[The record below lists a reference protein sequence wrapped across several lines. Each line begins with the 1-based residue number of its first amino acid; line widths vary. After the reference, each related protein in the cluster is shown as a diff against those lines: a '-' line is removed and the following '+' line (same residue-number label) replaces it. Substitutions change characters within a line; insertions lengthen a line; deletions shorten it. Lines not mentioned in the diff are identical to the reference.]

1 MAAHTVSDD
10 VTVRL
15 TEDVYQDQ
23 FEWAALVND
32 VADSIG
38 SETSDNTAKDLVKL
52 LLSMA
57 GRDLV
62 KLHRLVE
69 VVQDRIE
76 MQSTWAATA
85 AAKFYCALLDSI
97 DSDLELDVS
106 FGDTLLGERIVIKYI
121 LDISGDFVNRP
132 DWGTKPIAILKLTRN
147 LLDRCSLYGQYAS
160 AAGLL
165 AHGLLERMS
174 QSVYLFFADNFD
186 IFALFAYAMVPILD
200 GTERNGNSERVNSML
215 KALKKADY
223 ERTELQH
230 FQIEGLFIC
239 LDRSNLYREHDS
251 VSSTPEWVSR
261 VESVQ
266 KMVIRPKVEVNLPLF
281 ATMSDWK
288 HPSISCM
295 IQHASQAMRI
305 DAPRSTQT
313 ATLDMFQAMVHSEH
327 LFSNKN
333 LQTLIE
339 FVFSVGPALDGM
351 AET

>member
-147 LLDRCSLYGQYAS
+147 LLDRCSLYGQDAS

-266 KMVIRPKVEVNLPLF
+266 KMVIRPKVE
-281 ATMSDWK
+281 MS
-288 HPSISCM
+288 
-295 IQHASQAMRI
+295 
-305 DAPRSTQT
+305 
-313 ATLDMFQAMVHSEH
+313 
-327 LFSNKN
+327 
-333 LQTLIE
+333 
-339 FVFSVGPALDGM
+339 
-351 AET
+351 